1 MLSRNVQIQQ
11 EARGPRHSAAVPQA
25 WLRRVLWVVLVLL
38 LPVAWFSMQH
48 DPYAIDGDAVAYMDI
63 ADLMRTHQW
72 AGVVNAYWHPLY
84 PAALLLGQ
92 WMFHPSRT
100 TELYAY
106 YRVNFFIF
114 LLEAAAVLSFT
125 TALCRL
131 RDAAVPRPPGALIGE
146 EAAQAGNAFVL
157 PTDAL
162 RLLGLGLL
170 IIASQRELTLGKVRP
185 DALLQTL
192 LLFAFSAMLT
202 LCRPGRDRGAEDGR
216 EGHFI
221 SERWRFGA
229 AALMGIALGFA
240 YLTKSFALLVSLLA
254 IAGVAAVQV
263 VLLRQRVLR
272 VAVLTGI
279 TFVCFAA
286 IAGPYI
292 AALSHQKH
300 RLDFGDSGS
309 LNYAWYVG
317 QTEKF
322 HLEPWQTER
331 FGSSDVHLIHPERQ
345 ILASPG
351 VYSYKALRY
360 GTLPVW
366 FDASFF
372 NERIVTHLWPGQLIR
387 RDARNVVLVFRYL
400 LNHPEAWLLL
410 GLLVLMGARVRLVR
424 NNFATQSFLL
434 LPLILGIL
442 MWCIY
447 GLVNVEERYV
457 TVAYLLIVLPV
468 FAALRRGEA
477 RAVTNPGDAV
487 VQAPPAWRV
496 HPATASA
503 CVALLCLLALG
514 ESART
519 AAEQRRQQSIRGFA
533 RGWQDS
539 PMFAVGAGLRAMGVP
554 PGSEI
559 ACVGTIACLNDPY
572 WMRLAGVRTTTEIF
586 MDHDHVA
593 EALAALPN
601 RNAVYEAVQSEGAP
615 VLVGHFDAADLL
627 TSPLAQENWR
637 RLGRTDFYAMPLKA
651 QPVPHGPAIDFTEP
665 RR

>member
-1 MLSRNVQIQQ
+1 MQHSDVQ
-11 EARGPRHSAAVPQA
+11 AAEGTGTTPAVQRQA
-25 WLRRVLWVVLVLL
+25 WLRRVLWLVIVLL
-38 LPVAWFSMQH
+38 VPVAWFSMQH

-63 ADLMRTHQW
+63 ADLIRTHQW

-84 PAALLLGQ
+84 PAMLLVGQ
-92 WMFHPSRT
+92 WMFHPTRA

-114 LLEAAAVLSFT
+114 LFEAAAVLAFT
-125 TALCRL
+125 TSVCRL
-131 RDAAVPRPPGALIGE
+131 RDAAWLGR
-146 EAAQAGNAFVL
+146 EAPLAQTSEQNQGSAFVL
-157 PTDAL
+157 SCDGL

-170 IIASQRELTLGKVRP
+170 VIASQRELTLGKVRP
-185 DALLQTL
+185 DALLQAL

-202 LCRPGRDRGAEDGR
+202 LCRPALHSQAKSFG
-216 EGHFI
+216 I
-221 SERWRFGA
+221 SERWRCAA
-229 AALMGIALGFA
+229 AALMGVALGFA
-240 YLTKSFALLVSLLA
+240 YLTKSFALVVSLLA
-254 IAGVAAVQV
+254 IGGVALVQW
-263 VLLRQRVLR
+263 LVLR
-272 VAVLTGI
+272 RRLAQVAVLAALAT
-279 TFVCFAA
+279 VCFAA
-286 IAGPYI
+286 IAGPYV

-331 FGSSDVHLIHPERQ
+331 FGSSDVHLLHPERQ

-372 NERIVTHLWPGQLIR
+372 NERIVTHLRVGQLAK
-387 RDARNVVLVFRYL
+387 RDARNLVLMVRYL

-410 GLLVLMGARVRLVR
+410 GLLLFLGARLRLR
-424 NNFATQSFLL
+424 GASFASQSFLL
-434 LPLILGIL
+434 LPAALGIL

-457 TVAYLLIVLPV
+457 TVAYLAMVLPL
-468 FAALRRGEA
+468 FAALRGEA
-477 RAVTNPGDAV
+477 ATSDNAASPPGF
-487 VQAPPAWRV
+487 AWRTQ
-496 HPATASA
+496 ATAASA

-519 AAEQRRQQSIRGFA
+519 AAELRREQSIRGFS

-539 PMFAVGAGLRAMGVP
+539 PMFDVGASLRESGVP
-554 PGSEI
+554 QGSDI
-559 ACVGTIACLNDPY
+559 ACIGTIACLNDPY
-572 WMRLAGVRTTTEIF
+572 WMRLAGVRTTTEVF
-586 MDHDHVA
+586 LNHDQVA
-593 EALAALPN
+593 QALSALPN
-601 RNAVYEAVQSEGAP
+601 RGEVYQAVQREGAP
-615 VLVGHFDAADLL
+615 VLVGHFDPADLL
-627 TSPLAQENWR
+627 TSPLAHEGWQ
-637 RLGRTDFYAMPLKA
+637 RLGRTGFYALPLK
-651 QPVPHGPAIDFTEP
+651 GEPASRPMESE
-665 RR
+665 R